1 MNIEK
6 RKLKELI
13 PAPYN
18 PRTISREELEKLR
31 KSIKEFGYIDPLII
45 NKQTGH
51 IVGGNQRYK
60 VLKEL
65 LGENAEIDVI
75 IIDIDPERE
84 KALNIA
90 LNRISGEFNEYKL
103 NQLLLEMR
111 DNQELLSLTGLDKK
125 EIDNLLSNLDNQ
137 EYSIKELSSIDKNE
151 LVQTITLKFI
161 PEKYEAI
168 VNFFNEYMKKY
179 SLNSREEVLIMLAE
193 KGCKEWLLV
202 GISWSL
208 TKW

>member
-193 KGCKEWLLV
+193 KGCKE
-202 GISWSL
+202 
-208 TKW
+208 